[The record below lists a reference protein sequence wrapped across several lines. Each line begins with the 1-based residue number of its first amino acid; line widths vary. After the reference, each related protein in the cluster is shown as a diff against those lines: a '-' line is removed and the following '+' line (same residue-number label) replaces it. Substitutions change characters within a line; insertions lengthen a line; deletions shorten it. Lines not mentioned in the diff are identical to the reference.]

1 MLTSVLLSLLL
12 TGQVPSLLPD
22 PSPSASVPVSSSD
35 APVRP
40 TSFLFQDPPSV
51 PAPVPEPAP
60 KRPEVPSDGSPVTV
74 PVEIEPARGPAPKQS
89 VCPCCECPVCDCSAV
104 AKMTAPDPVAR
115 PPAAVA
121 RTAFAPVPVKQ
132 WVAATN
138 RPGWEGYCR
147 LENGAML
154 DIEQWRY
161 VGPTVSQAIPIPTP
175 APILAPPPVVTW
187 TSTQNVLGGGGSVC
201 GPGGCSGQAI
211 GFPMFRRF
219 GR

>member
-1 MLTSVLLSLLL
+1 MWTLLVIALGWRVGDMSGYSP
-12 TGQVPSLLPD
+12 GQQPPAVVVQQP
-22 PSPSASVPVSSSD
+22 ASVPFPHLDPQPAAPDVS
-35 APVRP
+35 R
-40 TSFLFQDPPSV
+40 
-51 PAPVPEPAP
+51 PEPAP
-60 KRPEVPSDGSPVTV
+60 SVPPSV

-121 RTAFAPVPVKQ
+121 RTTFAPVPIKR

-154 DIEQWRY
+154 DIDQWRY
-161 VGPTVSQAIPIPTP
+161 VGPPVSQTTPLP
-175 APILAPPPVVTW
+175 APVSAPLPVMTW
-187 TSTQNVLGGGGSVC
+187 TPTQNVLGRGGSVC

-211 GFPMFRRF
+211 GFPTFRRF

>member
-1 MLTSVLLSLLL
+1 MLTSVLLPLLFV
-12 TGQVPSLLPD
+12 GQVPSLLPD
-22 PSPSASVPVSSSD
+22 PSPSASVPVPTSD

-51 PAPVPEPAP
+51 PTSDPAP
-60 KRPEVPSDGSPVTV
+60 KRVEVPSDGSPATV

-121 RTAFAPVPVKQ
+121 RTTFAPVPIKR

-154 DIEQWRY
+154 DIDQWRY
-161 VGPTVSQAIPIPTP
+161 VGPPVSQTTPLP
-175 APILAPPPVVTW
+175 APVSAPLPVMTW
-187 TSTQNVLGGGGSVC
+187 TPTQNVLGRGGSVC

-211 GFPMFRRF
+211 GFPTFRRF